1 MKTLEELKQEMDIAR
16 TAWGAADASAYAAW
30 TAAAWEAADVAWTA
44 WDAAWY
50 AHNKRLK
57 EIENEDT

>member
-1 MKTLEELKQEMDIAR
+1 VKTLEELKQELDDAR
-16 TAWGAADASAYAAW
+16 AAWTAADDAANAAW
-30 TAAAWEAADVAWTA
+30 TAAAWDAANAAWDA

-50 AHNKRLK
+50 AYNKKLK